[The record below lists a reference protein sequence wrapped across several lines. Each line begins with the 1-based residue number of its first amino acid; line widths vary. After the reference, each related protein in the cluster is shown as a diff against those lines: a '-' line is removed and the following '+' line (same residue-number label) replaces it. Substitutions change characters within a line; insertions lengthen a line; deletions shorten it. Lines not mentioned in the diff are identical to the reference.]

1 MAIFT
6 ELTDEQRLELSHDL
20 SAMWNN
26 FQARPEVMWLRT
38 SFGLVRFS
46 KAGVHVEVGESL
58 GHQVRAITDEESAAM
73 FREFPDLEKVVLG

>member
-1 MAIFT
+1 
-6 ELTDEQRLELSHDL
+6 
-20 SAMWNN
+20 MWNN

-58 GHQVRAITDEESAAM
+58 GHQVRAITAAAM